1 MSSAP
6 SPWHRAAPAV
16 LAMALIAGGTV
27 RADTPQV
34 VASDATAMVTVV
46 VEIQLRPGTEPA
58 AAQEALADLRTL
70 MRRQPGF
77 VSEQLLKN
85 LNPASTPQFVHTSRW
100 ATIAYW
106 SAMFAR
112 PEFVGLSAHGNA
124 HYTITASGFIPAD

>member
-1 MSSAP
+1 MSTAP
-6 SPWHRAAPAV
+6 SPWHRASPAV
-16 LAMALIAGGTV
+16 LAMALFAGGAAQ
-27 RADTPQV
+27 ADIPQV
-34 VASDATAMVTVV
+34 VASDDTAMVTVV

-58 AAQEALADLRTL
+58 AALEALADLRSL

-106 SAMFAR
+106 GAMFAR
-112 PEFVGLSAHGNA
+112 PDFVGLSAHGNA
-124 HYTITASGFIPAD
+124 HYTISAGGFIPAD